1 MNMPIVDI
9 IQLEYKANKNL
20 ILKGIDISFE
30 KGKFYSIVGPN
41 GSGKTTLVKNIIKY
55 ISPSKGSIVVSE
67 TPINKI
73 KARDLADII
82 SYVPQDTLLE
92 LEFSCY
98 DVVMMGRSSKVKF
111 LGNEKTTDIE
121 KVLEAMK
128 VTGTLN
134 LKDKLITEI
143 SGGER
148 QRVLLARAIAQESQC
163 IILDEPLSHLD
174 IKHQLDILDN
184 LIKIKKSG
192 KTIISVLHDINL
204 ALKYSDNT
212 VIMKDG
218 KVFAN
223 GPTEKVITPNNIKEV
238 YGVDCKVVSIAEEK
252 HIIFTRN

>member
-1 MNMPIVDI
+1 MSIIDI
-9 IQLEYKANKNL
+9 IQLEYEVNKSL

-55 ISPSKGSIVVSE
+55 ISPSKGNIVVSE

-73 KARDLADII
+73 KAKNFADII

-98 DVVMMGRSSKVKF
+98 DVVMMGRSNKIKF
-111 LGNEKTTDIE
+111 LGNEKKDDME
-121 KVLEAMK
+121 KVLEAMMT
-128 VTGTLN
+128 TGTLE

-174 IKHQLDILDN
+174 IKHQLEILEN
-184 LIKIKKSG
+184 LINIKKSG

-218 KVFAN
+218 KIFAN
-223 GPTEKVITPNNIKEV
+223 GPTEKVITPYNIKEV
-238 YGVDCKVVSIAEEK
+238 YGVDCKLVSIGEEK